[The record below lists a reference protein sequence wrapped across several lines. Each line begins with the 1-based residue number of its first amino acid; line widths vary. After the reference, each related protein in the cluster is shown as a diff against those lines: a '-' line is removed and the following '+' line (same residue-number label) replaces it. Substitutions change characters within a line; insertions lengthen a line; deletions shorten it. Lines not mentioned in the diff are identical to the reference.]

1 MNLDNILA
9 TFPVEVRE
17 SSSMK
22 GMVAIIQALSEQLS
36 KAQEKIKSLEEEL
49 RRLQKTPKRPKF
61 RPNGMHPRERSNE
74 SPSSFDPFT
83 PVINASLIQKEVSEI
98 TIKETRHPEGS
109 RFKGYQTY
117 SIQEVNLISK
127 EITYKL
133 EVWQAPNGDI
143 LRADLPKE
151 LEGQHFGST
160 LRAFMTNLYAQGM
173 TQPAI
178 HEFLQSL
185 GINISTGQVC
195 NILLNEAEKYSKVSE
210 AILSSGIQEADYI
223 RADDTG
229 EKHKYKPCYCTH
241 IGGQYF
247 SYYKT
252 TSSKSRENF
261 LGILLQ
267 GKEGYHINEA
277 MIWHLFQCG
286 VKDEV
291 LNLFEDLKGKC
302 FQTKTGIN
310 CFLDELNLK
319 NKKLRGQCFEAA
331 LVGFICATILKP
343 GQVFLSDRAG
353 QFALFDHAGC
363 WIHLERPLRK
373 IVCASEQAEKEL
385 QQVREAIWTLYRTL
399 KVAALTQTKKECVH
413 RLYDELV
420 AMKTIS
426 PAINEVIHNFHVY
439 RDEMLKALDH
449 PGLPLHNNDSERDI
463 RGVAKRR
470 NISGSTKSEQG
481 RTFRDSLM
489 TLKQTCFRLGCN
501 FWEYLQLWFK
511 GDPPDLPSL
520 IRSRYQMAI
529 AQLSLAFI
537 PMARSAIGF

>member
-1 MNLDNILA
+1 MDLDNILA
-9 TFPVEVRE
+9 TFPIEVRE
-17 SSSMK
+17 SPSMK
-22 GMVAIIQALSEQLS
+22 GMVVLIQTLSEQLS
-36 KAQEKIKSLEEEL
+36 KSQEKIRVLEEEL

-61 RPNGMHPRERSNE
+61 RPNGMLPRDRSNG
-74 SPSSFDPFT
+74 SPSSSDPFT
-83 PVINASLIQKEVSEI
+83 PAVSASLVQKEVSAI
-98 TIKETRHPEGS
+98 IIQETHHPEDS

-117 SIQEVNLISK
+117 SIQDVSLVSK

-133 EVWQAPNGDI
+133 EVWQAPSGEI
-143 LRADLPKE
+143 LRAELPKE
-151 LEGQHFGST
+151 LDGQHFGST

-185 GINISTGQVC
+185 GVDISVGQVS
-195 NILLNEAEKYSKVSE
+195 NILLNEAEEYSKVRE
-210 AILSSGIQEADYI
+210 AILSAGIQEADYI

-229 EKHKYKPCYCTH
+229 EKHEYKSCYCTH

-267 GKEGYHINEA
+267 GKEGYYINEA

-286 VKDEV
+286 AKDDI
-291 LNLFEDLKGKC
+291 LNLFEDHKGKC
-302 FQTKTGIN
+302 FRTKKGLN
-310 CFLDELNLK
+310 HLLNGLDLRSQ
-319 NKKLRGQCFEAA
+319 KLREQCLEAA
-331 LVGFICATILKP
+331 LVGYICATILKP

-363 WIHLERPLRK
+363 WVHLERPLRK
-373 IVCASEQAEKEL
+373 IVCTSVQAEKEL
-385 QQVREAIWTLYRTL
+385 KQVREAIWVLYRTL
-399 KVAALTQTKKECVH
+399 TAALTQTGKEHVYK
-413 RLYDELV
+413 LYDELV
-420 AMKTIS
+420 VVKTIS
-426 PAINEVIHNFHVY
+426 PAINEVIHNFQVY

-481 RTFRDSLM
+481 RKFRDSLL

-501 FWEYLQLWFK
+501 FWGYLQLWFK
-511 GDPPDLPSL
+511 GHPPNLPEL
-520 IRSRYQMAI
+520 VRARYQIAI
-529 AQLSLAFI
+529 A
-537 PMARSAIGF
+537 